1 MCHRIFSFHH
11 FPSTSCL
18 SISLLRTFWCM
29 CKYQGDT
36 VTFLGPSRGSYAYL
50 VGTIHS
56 KFLIIASQILICIQT
71 TWGHCHNASSVGWG
85 WGSIFAC
92 LTSSQVKPLPVAQAL
107 CFELQESGVPR
118 RNRQEM
124 TQLCRSGH
132 FTSFQAAQQK
142 AEHPQ
147 GF

>member
-1 MCHRIFSFHH
+1 
-11 FPSTSCL
+11 
-18 SISLLRTFWCM
+18 M
-29 CKYQGDT
+29 CKYQGDKCD
-36 VTFLGPSRGSYAYL
+36 FSRAQQRL
-50 VGTIHS
+50 LCIFVGTIHS

-92 LTSSQVKPLPVAQAL
+92 LTSSQVKPLPVVQAL
-107 CFELQESGVPR
+107 YFELQESGVPR
-118 RNRQEM
+118 RNRQEV